1 MLDAALMRPGRF
13 DQIIYVPPP
22 DEEARL
28 EILKIHTRNMP
39 LSSDVDLINIAK
51 RVMSKRILSTNSF
64 TNTFS
69 IYRLSIIQALISK
82 TYAVKQ
88 QWRP

>member
-28 EILKIHTRNMP
+28 EILKIHTKNMP
-39 LSSDVDLINIAK
+39 LGPDVDLI
-51 RVMSKRILSTNSF
+51 
-64 TNTFS
+64 
-69 IYRLSIIQALISK
+69 YISK
-82 TYAVKQ
+82 QVN
-88 QWRP
+88 

>member
-39 LSSDVDLINIAK
+39 LSPDVDLINIAK
-51 RVMSKRILSTNSF
+51 RVMSKRILSNNSVINVF
-64 TNTFS
+64 FV
-69 IYRLSIIQALISK
+69 YRLSITQAPISK
-82 TYAVKQ
+82 TYAAKQ

>member
-39 LSSDVDLINIAK
+39 LNSDVDLINIAK
-51 RVMSKRILSTNSF
+51 RVISKNLSINSF

-69 IYRLSIIQALISK
+69 IYRLSITQAPISK
-82 TYAVKQ
+82 TYAAKQ